1 MEKEILI
8 FFLAGG
14 IGALLRDIVEDNKL
28 KLPNLR
34 SGELTLG
41 FIGSVFIGAVAG
53 MVIDSNPIT
62 AGLAGYA
69 GMSAIKNFISKK
81 NLAIEAEAETV
92 EETIR
97 RVANEEM
104 VDPDLAVKVARCE
117 SNLNPKV
124 VNINADGSQDK
135 GLFQINNKWHPEVT
149 DQEAFNI
156 EASTRFF
163 CKAFKAGHLDWWNA
177 TKECWSK

>member
-8 FFLAGG
+8 LFLAGG
-14 IGALLRDIVEDNKL
+14 IGALLRDIIEDNKL

-34 SGELTLG
+34 DGELTLG

-53 MVIDSNPIT
+53 MVIDDNPIT

-97 RVANEEM
+97 RVAKEEM

-135 GLFQINNKWHPEVT
+135 DYFKLIINGIRK
-149 DQEAFNI
+149 
-156 EASTRFF
+156 
-163 CKAFKAGHLDWWNA
+163 
-177 TKECWSK
+177 